1 MNNSCVLS
9 IHLFPTL
16 PNIHSCYGQLIQQ
29 QPWAE
34 TQDWNLS
41 WGRQHT
47 WAEKADQR
55 LKMWSRQLQSSYAQ
69 LFIHTREET
78 EISSYLLDQSIN
90 TWADIGNV
98 KGSWDEIAKENDTSA
113 EQVKE
118 KPFVIDLDLR
128 GYFWG
133 QGWAGTL
140 CWWGSMWCFH
150 RNWRCQ
156 CRWPGFGQKMVK
168 NTDEQSWFAKSHL
181 IYWEDT
187 AGNSSKN
194 VTNKFKSSIEASLCC
209 KRYTWYCL
217 KDLLRIESLYAM
229 TMPTML
235 TWMKTKRSSSM
246 ILRAKKRET
255 KKELHSETKAC
266 SALKMMSPMK

>member
-1 MNNSCVLS
+1 MCA
-9 IHLFPTL
+9 
-16 PNIHSCYGQLIQQ
+16 IHSPLSHSPKHPQLLW
-29 QPWAE
+29 PAYPA
-34 TQDWNLS
+34 TALS
-41 WGRQHT
+41 RDT
-47 WAEKADQR
+47 R
-55 LKMWSRQLQSSYAQ
+55 LKLELRKATHMSWESRPKAQNVEQTASEQLCSAVHPYEGGNWN
-69 LFIHTREET
+69 FI
-78 EISSYLLDQSIN
+78 ILVGSIN

-255 KKELHSETKAC
+255 KKELHIETSAC